1 MFATIIQQ
9 ATPTGI
15 QQVAIVPNNG
25 DIRRFSRMG
34 KNMRGSAGA
43 WVEIA
48 PHIMPVFNGNA
59 VGEPVSIPITASDYR
74 DLLYPIIPTTLVQK
88 LVRTVKDVNVAG
100 TRDFKEVYDE
110 VMALAVENPTMLAKY
125 MGNKPAPVAVSPSI
139 QVIPQPSTVR
149 YEPPVAQPV
158 LQPVYQPEPVYASA
172 PVADTYS
179 YEPIA
184 EEVEVPTLVES
195 EPIMDYSTV
204 APSVSD
210 SHAVL
215 TVPDIEPYYPRKFYG
230 NTEQEIYDKARDEAW
245 NVLLTGDAGTG
256 KTSSARN
263 YAAERGLPF
272 VTIECTQQIDQSIT
286 QGRFVPTGV
295 GNATRWKYSQLATA
309 IQQPSVILI
318 NELTRMTPK
327 AASLFLRLLAE
338 RELLIEP
345 LNEVIKVHPGVLF
358 IADQNTGLGYTGT
371 SRQDSAL
378 VDRFNVKLEFHYDTA
393 IESNFIK
400 SPTLLSFASN
410 IREAAELN
418 DEFSVPMSTRILK
431 NFQAQATA
439 LNFEFAVNSL
449 LSNYPKLDGERD
461 AIKMRF
467 DAEADAIANDLGVV
481 LGKYST
487 N

>member
-1 MFATIIQQ
+1 MFATILQQ
-9 ATPTGI
+9 ATPMGVM
-15 QQVAIVPNNG
+15 QVAVVPMPDG
-25 DIRRFSRMG
+25 TKREFYRTG
-34 KNMRGSAGA
+34 KNLRGTAGA
-43 WVEIA
+43 WRELSELDDRRV
-48 PHIMPVFNGNA
+48 VLGLTGKA
-59 VGEPVSIPITASDYR
+59 VGEPVAIPLTASDYR
-74 DLLYPIIPTTLVQK
+74 DLQYPLTPTTLVQK

-100 TRDFKEVYDE
+100 QRDFVDVYQEVLDTI
-110 VMALAVENPTMLAKY
+110 AENPALLSKY
-125 MGNKPAPVAVSPSI
+125 VGQAPVAVAPAI
-139 QVIPQPSTVR
+139 QVVHQQ
-149 YEPPVAQPV
+149 VA
-158 LQPVYQPEPVYASA
+158 QPVYQPEPVLVGA
-172 PVADTYS
+172 PAM
-179 YEPIA
+179 YEEY
-184 EEVEVPTLVES
+184 EEPLEES
-195 EPIMDYSTV
+195 EPIMEFASTI
-204 APSVSD
+204 APSTHD

-215 TVPDIEPYYPRKFYG
+215 TVPVIEPYYARKFNG
-230 NTEQEIYDKARDEAW
+230 LAEQEIYDKARAESW

-272 VTIECTQQIDQSIT
+272 VTIECTQQIDQSVT

-295 GNATRWKYSQLATA
+295 GNTTKWKYSQLATA

-327 AASLFLRLLAE
+327 AASLFLRLLSE

-378 VDRFNVKLEFHYDTA
+378 IDRFNVKLEFHYDTS
-393 IESNFIK
+393 IESHFIN
-400 SPTLLSFASN
+400 SATLLGFASN
-410 IREAAELN
+410 IREASELN

-431 NFQAQATA
+431 NFVAQATN

-449 LSNYPKLDGERD
+449 LSNYPKMDGERD

-467 DAEADAIANDLGVV
+467 DAEAPQIADELGVSV
-481 LGKYST
+481 GKYSLS
-487 N
+487 

>member
-1 MFATIIQQ
+1 MFATILQQ
-9 ATPTGI
+9 ETPVGI
-15 QQVAIVPNNG
+15 QQVALVPLQDG
-25 DIRRFSRMG
+25 TIRKFQRTG
-34 KNMRGSAGA
+34 KNLRGTAGA
-43 WVEIA
+43 WVEFSNQYDISF
-48 PHIMPVFNGNA
+48 IGKS
-59 VGEPVSIPITASDYR
+59 VGTPVSIPITASDYR
-74 DLLYPIIPTTLVQK
+74 DLQYPLIPTTLVQK
-88 LVRTVKDVNVAG
+88 LVRTVKESN
-100 TRDFKEVYDE
+100 TPTETSFEEVFNE
-110 VMALAVENPTMLAKY
+110 VFDLALYNPAQLVKY
-125 MGNKPAPVAVSPSI
+125 VGAKPAPVAISPSI
-139 QVIPQPSTVR
+139 QVVQQQPVVPIPQEMQP
-149 YEPPVAQPV
+149 QPV
-158 LQPVYQPEPVYASA
+158 PVSVHYGNEVRTEMLQPAVPV
-172 PVADTYS
+172 TH
-179 YEPIA
+179 
-184 EEVEVPTLVES
+184 EVIHHEES
-195 EPIMDYSTV
+195 E
-204 APSVSD
+204 APMEYTTTLPTKED

-215 TVPDIEPYYPRKFYG
+215 SVPNIEPYYERKFFG
-230 NTEQEIYDKARDEAW
+230 KSEQEIYDKARDESW

-295 GNATRWKYSQLATA
+295 GNSTKWKYSQLATA

-327 AASLFLRLLAE
+327 AASLFLRLLSE

-378 VDRFNVKLEFHYDTA
+378 IDRFNVKLEFHYDTT
-393 IESNFIK
+393 IESNFIN

-410 IREAAELN
+410 IREASELN

-431 NFQAQATA
+431 NFVAQATN

-449 LSNYPKLDGERD
+449 LSNYPKMDGERE

-467 DAEADAIANDLGVV
+467 DAEAPQIADELGTS

>member
-15 QQVAIVPNNG
+15 QQVAIVPNSDGNV
-25 DIRRFSRMG
+25 REFARMG
-34 KNMRGSAGA
+34 KNLRGTAGA
-43 WVEIA
+43 WQETTNSGMK
-48 PHIMPVFNGNA
+48 PMFLGPA
-59 VGEPVSIPITASDYR
+59 VGEPVSIPITASDYK

-88 LVRTVKDVNVAG
+88 LVRTVKDVNMAG
-100 TRDFKEVYDE
+100 TRPFSEVYDE
-110 VMALAVENPTMLAKY
+110 VLALAKENPTMLAKY

-139 QVIPQPSTVR
+139 QVVPQPVPQP
-149 YEPPVAQPV
+149 EVHPVFAGIVPVAPAV
-158 LQPVYQPEPVYASA
+158 VT
-172 PVADTYS
+172 DTYS
-179 YEPIA
+179 YEPIV
-184 EEVEVPTLVES
+184 EEVEVQTLVES
-195 EPIMDYSTV
+195 EPDMNYSTV
-204 APSVSD
+204 APSTTD

-215 TVPDIEPYYPRKFYG
+215 TIPDVEPYYPRKFYDKG
-230 NTEQEIYDKARDEAW
+230 EQEIYDKAREEAW

-393 IESNFIK
+393 IEGNFIK

-431 NFQAQATA
+431 NFVAQAQA

-449 LSNYPKLDGERD
+449 LSNYPKMDGERD

-467 DAEADAIANDLGVV
+467 DAEADAIASDLGIS

>member
-9 ATPTGI
+9 DTPMGI
-15 QQVAIVPNNG
+15 QQVAIVPNNDG
-25 DIRRFSRMG
+25 NIRRFSRTG
-34 KNMRGSAGA
+34 KNLRGTAGA
-43 WVEIA
+43 WMEIE
-48 PHIMPVFNGNA
+48 PFTNPLFQGNA

-88 LVRTVKDVNVAG
+88 LVRTVKDVNTAG

-110 VMALAVENPTMLAKY
+110 VMGLAIENPTLLVKY
-125 MGNKPAPVAVSPSI
+125 MGNKATPVAVSPSI
-139 QVIPQPSTVR
+139 QVVPQPSTVR
-149 YEPPVAQPV
+149 YEPA
-158 LQPVYQPEPVYASA
+158 PEPAYAGVPQA
-172 PVADTYS
+172 QQFWPVPLTTP
-179 YEPIA
+179 YEELV
-184 EEVEVPTLVES
+184 EEVEVSTPTES
-195 EPIMDYSTV
+195 ETNMNYSTV
-204 APSVSD
+204 APSLAN

-215 TVPDIEPYYPRKFYG
+215 TVPDVEPYYPRKFYG
-230 NTEQEIYDKARDEAW
+230 NTEQDIYDKARAEAW

-286 QGRFVPTGV
+286 QGRFVPTGI
-295 GNATRWKYSQLATA
+295 GNATNWKYSQLATA

-393 IESNFIK
+393 IEGNFIK

-431 NFQAQATA
+431 NFQAQATT

-449 LSNYPKLDGERD
+449 LSNYPKMDGERD

-467 DAEADAIANDLGVV
+467 DAEADAIASELSIA